1 MHDWKVLR
9 AGYYHSLWHNVEDVP
24 QREQGGV

>member
-9 AGYYHSLWHNVEDVP
+9 ARHDHRWWHNVENVP